1 MGTFGRLV
9 FCAAGTQI
17 VGKREKQKGTNGMS
31 HRKALL
37 RRIYGAYYRIR
48 RNLGAFIRWCIFSI
62 IIGLVAGAVGAAFH
76 HALGWA
82 TEMRTEHGWTL
93 YFLPLAGLFIAFWY
107 SRMDMPLERGTNFIL
122 TSVRRDHPVRL
133 RLAPSIFITSV
144 LTHLCG
150 GSAGREGAAI
160 QLGGAISG
168 NIGHLMHLDD
178 KDSRTITMC
187 GMAAGFAALFGT
199 PLAASVFAMEVV
211 SVGVMYYAALLP
223 CVLASV
229 IAQRFSLF
237 LGGEATAFSV
247 SGIPQEAD
255 ALLIAKLLL
264 FGAACAGLAALVCIV
279 FHNVGH
285 LFKKWFP
292 NRYVCIAAGGAV
304 VVALTLLLGTRDYNG
319 AGTQVIERA
328 MAGEAS
334 YAAFF
339 IKLVMT
345 AVTIG
350 VGYKGGE
357 IVPVLFIGSTF
368 GAAYGGL
375 FGLSA
380 SFAAGLGIP
389 VSVFCGVTNSPLT
402 SLLLAYEL
410 FGGDSLALFA
420 LPVTVAYML
429 SGYYGLYSEQKN
441 PVLQAQAALYR
452 QKNQVSRETRFAF
465 PERNNP
471 NAEYQ
476 RCDFRHGRHAARLDA
491 GLETPR
497 RRTTSSSLTCISRI
511 RILRRARAFRAA
523 AGRGLLSRTPSRA
536 AADARADAGRHG
548 RAHHLAL

>member
-1 MGTFGRLV
+1 MINAFY
-9 FCAAGTQI
+9 
-17 VGKREKQKGTNGMS
+17 KKYQKHFDVSENNFAHFVMWSCGG
-31 HRKALL
+31 
-37 RRIYGAYYRIR
+37 I
-48 RNLGAFIRWCIFSI
+48 CIGFV
-62 IIGLVAGAVGAAFH
+62 IGLVGIAFH
-76 HALGWA
+76 LALEWA
-82 TEMRTEHGWTL
+82 TEFRTAHPMLLWL
-93 YFLPLAGLFIAFWY
+93 LPFGGLAIVLAYRLAGQEK
-107 SRMDMPLERGTNFIL
+107 DRGTNFIL
-122 TSVRRDHPVRL
+122 VAVRANEAVTL
-133 RLAPSIFITSV
+133 RTAPLIFFSTV
-144 LTHLCG
+144 VTHLLG
-150 GSAGREGAAI
+150 GSAGREGAAL
-160 QLGGAISG
+160 QLGGSIASSFGRIFQLNEREG
-168 NIGHLMHLDD
+168 RIM
-178 KDSRTITMC
+178 TMC

-304 VVALTLLLGTRDYNG
+304 VVVLTLLLGTRDYNG

-375 FGLSA
+375 FGLGA
-380 SFAAGLGIP
+380 SFAAGLGM

-429 SGYYGLYSEQKN
+429 SGYYGLYSEQKI
-441 PVLQAQAALYR
+441 LYS
-452 QKNQVSRETRFAF
+452 KLKPRFID
-465 PERNNP
+465 RK
-471 NAEYQ
+471 
-476 RCDFRHGRHAARLDA
+476 
-491 GLETPR
+491 TK
-497 RRTTSSSLTCISRI
+497 
-511 RILRRARAFRAA
+511 
-523 AGRGLLSRTPSRA
+523 
-536 AADARADAGRHG
+536 
-548 RAHHLAL
+548 

>member
-1 MGTFGRLV
+1 
-9 FCAAGTQI
+9 
-17 VGKREKQKGTNGMS
+17 MS

-37 RRIYGAYYRIR
+37 RRIYGSYYRIR
-48 RNLGAFIRWCIFSI
+48 RNFGAASHPLCIFSI

-82 TEMRTEHGWTL
+82 TQMRTEHGWTL

-122 TSVRRDHPVRL
+122 TSVRQDHPVRL

-255 ALLIAKLLL
+255 ALLIAKLPL
-264 FGAACAGLAALVCIV
+264 FWRGAQLALRRQCIV

-292 NRYVCIAAGGAV
+292 NRYVCIAVGGAAV
-304 VVALTLLLGTRDYNG
+304 VVLTLLLGTRDYNG

-328 MAGEAS
+328 MAGDAS

-345 AVTIG
+345 AITIG

-368 GAAYGGL
+368 GAL
-375 FGLSA
+375 WRRILTLQLSLRRA
-380 SFAAGLGIP
+380 PGMTA
-389 VSVFCGVTNSPLT
+389 VFCGVTT
-402 SLLLAYEL
+402 AA
-410 FGGDSLALFA
+410 DVAAARHRRAVRAKRIVLALSRWA
-420 LPVTVAYML
+420 HGGAYMPG
-429 SGYYGLYSEQKN
+429 GYYGLYSEQKI
-441 PVLQAQAALYR
+441 LYS
-452 QKNQVSRETRFAF
+452 KLKPRFID
-465 PERNNP
+465 RK
-471 NAEYQ
+471 
-476 RCDFRHGRHAARLDA
+476 
-491 GLETPR
+491 TK
-497 RRTTSSSLTCISRI
+497 
-511 RILRRARAFRAA
+511 
-523 AGRGLLSRTPSRA
+523 
-536 AADARADAGRHG
+536 
-548 RAHHLAL
+548 

>member
-1 MGTFGRLV
+1 
-9 FCAAGTQI
+9 
-17 VGKREKQKGTNGMS
+17 MS

-37 RRIYGAYYRIR
+37 RRIYGSYYRIR

-82 TEMRTEHGWTL
+82 TQMRTEHGWTL

-107 SRMDMPLERGTNFIL
+107 SRMDMPPERGTNFIL
-122 TSVRRDHPVRL
+122 
-133 RLAPSIFITSV
+133 TSV

-229 IAQRFSLF
+229 IAQRFSIF
-237 LGGEATAFSV
+237 LGGEATAFAV

-345 AVTIG
+345 AITIG

-380 SFAAGLGIP
+380 SFAAGLGM

-429 SGYYGLYSEQKN
+429 SGYYGLYSEQKI
-441 PVLQAQAALYR
+441 LYS
-452 QKNQVSRETRFAF
+452 KLKPRFID
-465 PERNNP
+465 RK
-471 NAEYQ
+471 
-476 RCDFRHGRHAARLDA
+476 
-491 GLETPR
+491 TK
-497 RRTTSSSLTCISRI
+497 
-511 RILRRARAFRAA
+511 
-523 AGRGLLSRTPSRA
+523 
-536 AADARADAGRHG
+536 
-548 RAHHLAL
+548 

>member
-1 MGTFGRLV
+1 MINAFY
-9 FCAAGTQI
+9 
-17 VGKREKQKGTNGMS
+17 KKYQKHFDVSENNFAHFVMWSCGG
-31 HRKALL
+31 
-37 RRIYGAYYRIR
+37 I
-48 RNLGAFIRWCIFSI
+48 CIGFV
-62 IIGLVAGAVGAAFH
+62 IGLVGIAFH
-76 HALGWA
+76 LALEWA
-82 TEMRTEHGWTL
+82 TEFRTAHPMLLWL
-93 YFLPLAGLFIAFWY
+93 LPFGGLAIVLAYRLAGQEK
-107 SRMDMPLERGTNFIL
+107 DRGTNFIL
-122 TSVRRDHPVRL
+122 VAVRANEAVTL
-133 RLAPSIFITSV
+133 RTAPLIFFSTV
-144 LTHLCG
+144 VTHLLG
-150 GSAGREGAAI
+150 GSAGREGAAL
-160 QLGGAISG
+160 QLGGSIASSFGRIFQLNEREG
-168 NIGHLMHLDD
+168 RIM
-178 KDSRTITMC
+178 TMC

-292 NRYVCIAAGGAV
+292 NRYVCIAVGGAA

-380 SFAAGLGIP
+380 SFAAGLGM

-429 SGYYGLYSEQKN
+429 SGYYGLYSEQKII
-441 PVLQAQAALYR
+441 YS
-452 QKNQVSRETRFAF
+452 K
-465 PERNNP
+465 
-471 NAEYQ
+471 
-476 RCDFRHGRHAARLDA
+476 
-491 GLETPR
+491 
-497 RRTTSSSLTCISRI
+497 
-511 RILRRARAFRAA
+511 LRPQFIDRK
-523 AGRGLLSRTPSRA
+523 TK
-536 AADARADAGRHG
+536 
-548 RAHHLAL
+548 

>member
-1 MGTFGRLV
+1 M
-9 FCAAGTQI
+9 
-17 VGKREKQKGTNGMS
+17 
-31 HRKALL
+31 
-37 RRIYGAYYRIR
+37 
-48 RNLGAFIRWCIFSI
+48 
-62 IIGLVAGAVGAAFH
+62 
-76 HALGWA
+76 
-82 TEMRTEHGWTL
+82 
-93 YFLPLAGLFIAFWY
+93 
-107 SRMDMPLERGTNFIL
+107 
-122 TSVRRDHPVRL
+122 
-133 RLAPSIFITSV
+133 

-292 NRYVCIAAGGAV
+292 NRYVCIAVGGAA

-334 YAAFF
+334 YAACF

-380 SFAAGLGIP
+380 SFAAGLGM

-429 SGYYGLYSEQKN
+429 SGYYGLYSEQKIVYSKLK
-441 PVLQAQAALYR
+441 P
-452 QKNQVSRETRFAF
+452 RFID
-465 PERNNP
+465 RK
-471 NAEYQ
+471 
-476 RCDFRHGRHAARLDA
+476 
-491 GLETPR
+491 TK
-497 RRTTSSSLTCISRI
+497 
-511 RILRRARAFRAA
+511 
-523 AGRGLLSRTPSRA
+523 
-536 AADARADAGRHG
+536 
-548 RAHHLAL
+548 